1 MAQASRPAAPRAATP
16 FSFAGYR
23 RADGRI
29 GVRNHLLVLST
40 LALTNRLAE
49 LAADGMPDTLLVATD
64 FQRGLRTRDAQ
75 MQERVIRGLLSHP
88 NTGGAVVF
96 VHDSPARLRL
106 ATWAATL
113 GKPLQV
119 IAFMEGSGMASSIAR
134 GARAIAQ
141 VRSEMAGAPDTVG
154 GLGDLTLALECGGS
168 DPTSA
173 VCANPA
179 IGGFVDRVVAAGGR
193 AIVSETAEFIGAE
206 PVVLARATTPEIAQQ
221 VVQAISRCEQMME
234 ADGEDYRGV
243 NPTAENIAGG
253 LTTLIEKSMGA
264 VAKCGSSPIAGCL
277 DFAEAP
283 GGPGLYF
290 MDTPFFS
297 PVSITGMVCAG
308 AQLTLFAI
316 GVFNPSGNPLAPT
329 VKVCG
334 NPQTLRDW
342 PDVVDVDVSMLVA
355 GKGQLP
361 QAVENL
367 ATRVQA
373 ICNGEQSWTERWREG
388 QVLGIRS
395 LPAL

>member
-1 MAQASRPAAPRAATP
+1 MSP

-23 RADGRI
+23 RTDGRI
-29 GVRNHLLVLST
+29 GIRNHLLVLST

-49 LAADGMPDTLLVATD
+49 LSAASTPDVLLVATD
-64 FQRGLRTRDAQ
+64 FQRGLRGRDAQ

-88 NTGGAVVF
+88 NTGGAVIF
-96 VHDSPARLRL
+96 VHDTPARERFLQY
-106 ATWAATL
+106 AAAL
-113 GKPLQV
+113 GRPV
-119 IAFMEGSGMASSIAR
+119 RVVAFMEGRGMADSVRR
-134 GARAIAQ
+134 GEDAIAA
-141 VRSEMAGAPDTVG
+141 VGREMASRPDATG
-154 GLGDLTLALECGGS
+154 SLGDLTLALECGGS

-179 IGGFVDRVVAAGGR
+179 IGGLVDRVIAAGGR

-206 PVVLARATTPEIAQQ
+206 PVVLARASSPAVGQQ
-221 VVQAISRCEQMME
+221 VLQAIARCEQMMQ

-243 NPTAENIAGG
+243 NPTPENIAGG

-264 VAKCGSSPIAGCL
+264 VAKCGTSPIAGCL
-277 DFAEAP
+277 DFAETP
-283 GGPGLYF
+283 QGPGLYF

-316 GVFNPSGNPLAPT
+316 GVFNPSGNPVAPT

-342 PDVVDVDVSMLVA
+342 PDAVDVDVSMLVE
-355 GKGQLP
+355 GKGMLP
-361 QAVENL
+361 QAVEQL
-367 ATRVQA
+367 GHQVQA

-388 QVLGIRS
+388 QVLGVRS

>member
-1 MAQASRPAAPRAATP
+1 MPPFTFAA
-16 FSFAGYR
+16 YR

-29 GVRNHLLVLST
+29 GIRNHLLVLST

-49 LAADGMPDTLLVATD
+49 LSAANHADVLLVATD
-64 FQRGLRTRDAQ
+64 FQRGLRGRDAQ
-75 MQERVIRGLLSHP
+75 MQERVIRGLLTHP
-88 NTGGAVVF
+88 NTGGAVIF
-96 VHDSPARLRL
+96 VHDTPARERF
-106 ATWAATL
+106 
-113 GKPLQV
+113 LQV
-119 IAFMEGSGMASSIAR
+119 AAALGRPVQVVAFMEGHGMADSVQR
-134 GARAIAQ
+134 GSAAIAA
-141 VRSEMAGAPDTVG
+141 VRHGMAKQPDTTG

-179 IGGFVDRVVAAGGR
+179 IGALVDRVVAAGGR

-206 PVVLARATTPEIAQQ
+206 PVVLARAATPAVGQQ
-221 VVQAISRCEQMME
+221 VLQAIARCEQMMQ

-243 NPTAENIAGG
+243 NPTPENIAGG

-264 VAKCGSSPIAGCL
+264 VAKCGASPIAGFL
-277 DFAEAP
+277 DFAQTP
-283 GGPGLYF
+283 QGPGLYF

-316 GVFNPSGNPLAPT
+316 GVFNPSGNPVAPT
-329 VKVCG
+329 IKICG

-342 PDVVDVDVSMLVA
+342 PDVVDVDVSMLVE
-355 GKGQLP
+355 GKGRLP
-361 QAVENL
+361 EAQDRL
-367 ATRVQA
+367 AQRVQS
-373 ICNGEQSWTERWREG
+373 ICNGELSWTEKWREG
-388 QVLGIRS
+388 QVLGVRS

>member
-1 MAQASRPAAPRAATP
+1 MSS

-23 RADGRI
+23 RTDGRI
-29 GVRNHLLVLST
+29 GIRNHLLVLST

-49 LAADGMPDTLLVATD
+49 LSAANTPDVLLVATD
-64 FQRGLRTRDAQ
+64 FQRGLRGRDAQ

-88 NTGGAVVF
+88 NTGGAVIF
-96 VHDSPARLRL
+96 VHDTPARERFLQY
-106 ATWAATL
+106 AAAL
-113 GKPLQV
+113 GRPV
-119 IAFMEGSGMASSIAR
+119 RVVAFMEGRGMADSVRR
-134 GARAIAQ
+134 GEDAIAA
-141 VRSEMAGAPDTVG
+141 VGREMASRPDAIG

-179 IGGFVDRVVAAGGR
+179 IGGLVDRVIAAGGR

-206 PVVLARATTPEIAQQ
+206 PVVLARAASPAVGQQ
-221 VVQAISRCEQMME
+221 VLQAIARCEQMMH
-234 ADGEDYRGV
+234 ADGDDYRGV
-243 NPTAENIAGG
+243 NPTPENIAGG

-264 VAKCGSSPIAGCL
+264 VAKCGTSPIAGCL

-283 GGPGLYF
+283 QGPGLYF

-316 GVFNPSGNPLAPT
+316 GVFNPSGNPVAPT
-329 VKVCG
+329 VKICG

-342 PDVVDVDVSMLVA
+342 PDAVDVDVSMLVE
-355 GKGQLP
+355 GKGMLP
-361 QAVENL
+361 QAVEQL
-367 ATRVQA
+367 GRQVQA
-373 ICNGEQSWTERWREG
+373 ICDGEQSWTERWREG